1 MRLTLFKNTIYIHFE
16 TILTGIEV
24 VVDERGELRDR
35 SVVSRKVAQDMII
48 DLLSRGYEI
57 A

>member
-1 MRLTLFKNTIYIHFE
+1 MRLTLFKNTVHIHFE
-16 TILTGIEV
+16 SILTGIEV

-48 DLLSRGYEI
+48 DLLSRGYDF